1 MPTRPLR
8 SRTSDTSSR
17 TGTSC
22 VKDFPRTFWTS
33 RNFGKRTSRPPRAV
47 SGGDGETPKELECVS
62 LGVSR
67 PGAVKIW
74 IDGAGALLEGQEA
87 KTCVVFED
95 GDVKVTRYGPAPH
108 HE

>member
-1 MPTRPLR
+1 MPTRPSR

-17 TGTSC
+17 TGTSF

-47 SGGDGETPKELECVS
+47 SEGGDGETPKAVESVS

-74 IDGAGALLEGQEA
+74 IDGAGAVLGGQEA
-87 KTCVVFED
+87 ETRGGFEA
-95 GDVKVTRYGPAPH
+95 GGGKVTRDGRAP
-108 HE
+108 